1 MRDSPSPSPSLEE
14 AQMSSNHSSSVS
26 SSPSH
31 TERTAETT
39 RTYLL
44 TFVICPGRVTEISQG
59 MKDALAILIRVRDV
73 SVIFF
78 SFLYFHPRP
87 TGQRT
92 VIKSQCVGTFPW
104 CPGGQR
110 VRCDFSGTQEGEQ
123 EEPH

>member
-39 RTYLL
+39 RTYTYLCDLPRQSDRIL
-44 TFVICPGRVTEISQG
+44 TR
-59 MKDALAILIRVRDV
+59 MKDALAILLRVRDE

-78 SFLYFHPRP
+78 SFLYFHSRP

-110 VRCDFSGTQEGEQ
+110 VRCDFSRTQEGEQ